1 MRRRRSSKSARRPK
15 ASSSLMGAV
24 KVMGSTF
31 HSKRSAARSASC
43 APRPVASMQAR
54 LSWRRRSRRKR
65 VASISAKRQPRIS
78 MRRRSQ
84 TTSPIFSPT
93 SKTQRSCLR
102 ATSRPRKRLDLGQRK
117 GSGVDG
123 LWMGGDDGEC
133 ASPLGEWL
141 GDAIEHALVLV
152 TGEFVEF
159 DVAAFAGECVWIGGE
174 AMNAAAV
181 SELEDVG
188 AEVARIADGHLVE
201 AFGAHLEPVCPAGAV
216 FEIKPGLGFVA
227 RGNPDAVAGI
237 VSAGFF
243 DGVVGVDEGSADLT
257 GLLHDFE
264 RGSIVVPFALER
276 EKEFFFGAFH
286 DK

>member
-1 MRRRRSSKSARRPK
+1 MK
-15 ASSSLMGAV
+15 ASDEGFAGVVLAGFGVDFFDEALSDGFLERDGV
-24 KVMGSTF
+24 K
-31 HSKRSAARSASC
+31 
-43 APRPVASMQAR
+43 APAH
-54 LSWRRRSRRKR
+54 R
-65 VASISAKRQPRIS
+65 VAA
-78 MRRRSQ
+78 
-84 TTSPIFSPT
+84 
-93 SKTQRSCLR
+93 
-102 ATSRPRKRLDLGQRK
+102 LGD
-117 GSGVDG
+117 VANEIVEDG
-123 LWMGGDDGEC
+123 LGAAMGGDDGEC
-133 ASPLGEWL
+133 AAPLGEWL

-152 TGEFVEF
+152 KGEFVEF

-227 RGNPDAVAGI
+227 RGNPDVVAGI